1 MYFGGIPK
9 MTTLKKLLQNM
20 KSVMQTRSFR
30 QILML
35 CLMLIGLL
43 VVYFIY
49 VRKYNVNKREGAADG
64 GPETEKEMNEKVDE
78 YLERLNACTNL
89 DPDSSE
95 YTLRREQQDVLAKEI
110 KAGFEQKIEKIN
122 ELKYDKDIMQKELN
136 DEINELQG
144 ANLSIRTQLNGL
156 ERAHNGLKEE
166 YAGIKTNLASNESR
180 YIGKKV
186 DFKSKL
192 DKISKLAGKIKAVIP
207 SDLLKSSELLNSSE
221 QVNSSEQLNTEDT
234 QTT

>member
-64 GPETEKEMNEKVDE
+64 SRETEKEMNKKVDE
-78 YLERLNACTNL
+78 YLKLLNACTNL
-89 DPDSSE
+89 DPYSGE
-95 YTLRREQQDVLAKEI
+95 YKARRVQQEELAEEI
-110 KAGFEQKIEKIN
+110 KAGFEQKIEKIKG
-122 ELKYDKDIMQKELN
+122 LKNKI
-136 DEINELQG
+136 IELQG
-144 ANLSIRTQLNGL
+144 EINDN
-156 ERAHNGLKEE
+156 EEEKKGLKKDKNSIEKRQLISDRE
-166 YAGIKTNLASNESR
+166 KEDAKKELREVKQIHDNDMR
-180 YIGKKV
+180 DIG
-186 DFKSKL
+186 
-192 DKISKLAGKIKAVIP
+192 KLAGKIRAVL
-207 SDLLKSSELLNSSE
+207 S
-221 QVNSSEQLNTEDT
+221 SSEQLNPQDT
-234 QTT
+234 VSA

>member
-49 VRKYNVNKREGAADG
+49 VRKYNVNKREGAAG
-64 GPETEKEMNEKVDE
+64 GRPETEEEMNVKVDE

-89 DPDSSE
+89 DPNSGE
-95 YTLRREQQDVLAKEI
+95 YTNRLNQQEELAKEI
-110 KAGFEQKIEKIN
+110 KAGFNQKIDTIERLKNKIIVLQGKIN
-122 ELKYDKDIMQKELN
+122 DNEEEKKGLKRDKNSIETRQIISDREKEDAKKELLEVKQN
-136 DEINELQG
+136 CDSDMRDIGQ
-144 ANLSIRTQLNGL
+144 LSG
-156 ERAHNGLKEE
+156 E
-166 YAGIKTNLASNESR
+166 
-180 YIGKKV
+180 
-186 DFKSKL
+186 
-192 DKISKLAGKIKAVIP
+192 IKALLDEQTSPEEP
-207 SDLLKSSELLNSSE
+207 SVSA
-221 QVNSSEQLNTEDT
+221 
-234 QTT
+234 